1 MSIVSFLSLMLYA
14 DYALGIPT
22 LGLVR
27 LNERVE
33 ANISL
38 AGQPM
43 GQRAVGA
50 ALEGWREQRGI
61 KHLQP

>member
-1 MSIVSFLSLMLYA
+1 MSIVSFLPLMLYA

-33 ANISL
+33 ASISL
-38 AGQPM
+38 A
-43 GQRAVGA
+43 RAAHGTACSGRSSGGMAGA
-50 ALEGWREQRGI
+50 KR
-61 KHLQP
+61 H